1 LDELHWL
8 VHDVEGLLAGNA
20 PVFDPKARL
29 PLALTADDQKEAL
42 YQVCRRMELLAPA
55 LVAIGGYVP
64 AEPMA
69 AVEKRLDLTN

>member
-1 LDELHWL
+1 
-8 VHDVEGLLAGNA
+8 
-20 PVFDPKARL
+20 
-29 PLALTADDQKEAL
+29 
-42 YQVCRRMELLAPA
+42 MELLAPA